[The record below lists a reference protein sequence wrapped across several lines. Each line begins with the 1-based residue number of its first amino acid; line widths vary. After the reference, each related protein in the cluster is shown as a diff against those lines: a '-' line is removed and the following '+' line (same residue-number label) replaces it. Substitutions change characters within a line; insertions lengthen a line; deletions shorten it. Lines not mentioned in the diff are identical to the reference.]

1 MNDLLPILLRQDVF
15 RHLVSKICLTN
26 NKCCFYKKSNISAT
40 PLNIHMF
47 LTLDRDSIRFKEGK
61 SLRGLRLSSN
71 ICEIMKN
78 ILNILSTKL
87 NSAKWPWTRGLRFL
101 V

>member
-1 MNDLLPILLRQDVF
+1 
-15 RHLVSKICLTN
+15 
-26 NKCCFYKKSNISAT
+26 
-40 PLNIHMF
+40 MF
-47 LTLDRDSIRFKEGK
+47 LTLDRGSIRFKEGK
-61 SLRGLRLSSN
+61 SLRGLRLSAN